1 MLVRLRLLVL
11 AALLAG
17 ALFAPSAQASATAG
31 IQVFWGGS
39 WWDATALES
48 RGSTTKIHY
57 TGWGTEWD
65 EWVDGSRIRK
75 TPPPLANARVG
86 IDVEIEWKGSYW
98 PGRIIQK
105 RERWLKVHYAGWGAE
120 WDEWVEQRR
129 LLESANGRSP

>member
-1 MLVRLRLLVL
+1 MLVRLRLLIL

-17 ALFAPSAQASATAG
+17 ALLAPSAKASATAG
-31 IQVFWGGS
+31 IQVLWGGS

-48 RGSTTKIHY
+48 RGRTTKIHY

-65 EWVDGSRIRK
+65 EWVEGSRIRRA
-75 TPPPLANARVG
+75 PPPLTNPRVG

-98 PGRIIQK
+98 PGRIVQK
-105 RERWLKVHYAGWGAE
+105 RDRWLKVHYAGWGAE

-129 LLESANGRSP
+129 LLESANRP